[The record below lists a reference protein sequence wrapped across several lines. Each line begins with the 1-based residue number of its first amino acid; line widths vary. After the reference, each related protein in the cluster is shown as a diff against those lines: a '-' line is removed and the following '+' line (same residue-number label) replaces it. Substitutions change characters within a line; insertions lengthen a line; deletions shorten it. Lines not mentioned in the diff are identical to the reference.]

1 MRTPRTST
9 RDGAKPDVHRW
20 ARHAHG
26 MATPLEPVILAEKG
40 GLVIAERGREIVVI
54 DRGTG
59 PMQILTFVL
68 AIITLVFGLFGLV
81 AVFTATAGDMGPQS
95 GAVSAVI
102 LAIGILAGVAM
113 AFSARSIRNR
123 RLRPV
128 TAFRPVAIFDR
139 ARRIYRDGTGEP
151 VAPLDQVRF
160 ERRMQLTSS
169 SAKLVAVTASGE
181 HVLKRGNPFGGSI
194 GNLDRILTEAVHD
207 VRS

>member
-1 MRTPRTST
+1 
-9 RDGAKPDVHRW
+9 
-20 ARHAHG
+20 
-26 MATPLEPVILAEKG
+26 MATPLEPVILAEQG
-40 GLVIAERGREIVVI
+40 GLVIAERGREILVI
-54 DRGTG
+54 DRGNG
-59 PMQILTFVL
+59 LMQILTFVL

-81 AVFTATAGDMGPQS
+81 AVFTATVGDMGPQS

-113 AFSARSIRNR
+113 TFSAMRIRNR

-139 ARRIYRDGTGEP
+139 ADRLYRDGSGEAL
-151 VAPLDQVRF
+151 APLEQVRF
-160 ERRMQLTSS
+160 ERRMQLASS
-169 SAKLVAVTASGE
+169 SPKLVAVTVSGE

-194 GNLDRILTEAVHD
+194 GDLDRVLTEAVHD